1 MKVMAELNKLTYAV
15 QHSPNCPSPFLVRL
29 IGRGQGFLDNKLA
42 CETKDICGYGT
53 TLRQA
58 AEKALKIRAKQT
70 PIYDP
75 HRAARQL
82 EMLLPGIVPPAPFP
96 RD

>member
-29 IGRGQGFLDNKLA
+29 VGRWQGVLDYKLA
-42 CETKDICGYGT
+42 SETKDICGYGT

-58 AEKALKIRAKQT
+58 ARMALKARAEQASA
-70 PIYDP
+70 YDA
-75 HRAARQL
+75 HRAIRQL
-82 EMLLPGIVPPAPFP
+82 ERVLPGITARASFP

>member
-1 MKVMAELNKLTYAV
+1 MTELNKLTYAV

-29 IGRGQGFLDNKLA
+29 IGRGQVMLDYKLA
-42 CETKDICGYGT
+42 SETKDICGYGT

-58 AEKALKIRAKQT
+58 EGKALKARAEQMPT
-70 PIYDP
+70 YDA
-75 HRAARQL
+75 HRTARRF
-82 EMLLPGIVPPAPFP
+82 EMLLPGIVPSAPFP